1 MEVIKNKKQIF
12 PIIKMM
18 TRELMDQQ
26 LPQNIIRKTVEPVTG
41 DSLKRYQ
48 EIINIMVNEY
58 GYRVKDTHID
68 KNKNMDESY
77 EIGGIPSGKQILK
90 DTFDWVLPLLP
101 KK

>member
-1 MEVIKNKKQIF
+1 MS
-12 PIIKMM
+12 
-18 TRELMDQQ
+18 QQ
-26 LPQNIIRKTVEPVTG
+26 LPENIIRKTVEPLSG

-48 EIINIMVNEY
+48 EITNIMVNEY
-58 GYRVKDTHID
+58 GYIVKETYTDNDGCTIWKLVKDTHID

-101 KK
+101 KR